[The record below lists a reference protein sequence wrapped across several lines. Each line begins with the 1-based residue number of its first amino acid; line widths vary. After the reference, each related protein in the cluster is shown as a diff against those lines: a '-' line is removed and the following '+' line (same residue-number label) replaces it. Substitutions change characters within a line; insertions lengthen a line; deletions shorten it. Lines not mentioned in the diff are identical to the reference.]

1 MNLVEAVRQ
10 EGLKVLFRRSET
22 RLAGGL
28 LILLVVVWAIA
39 ELAERV
45 VGRPPGELDENIIFA
60 FRRGADHA
68 ELIGPAWVEKIA
80 LDLTVLGGASFA
92 TLLAL
97 VVIGYLLVA
106 RHPMRALEVA
116 LSTAGGGAAALLMK
130 EIFERPRP
138 ELVPVFYEA
147 TNPSFP
153 SGHATVAAVVY
164 LTLAIL
170 IARFVKHG
178 RLRLYVMGVAFLLVV
193 LVGWTRVALGV
204 HYPTDVLAGWALGL
218 TWALFSWLLVDYW
231 ETARGKSPP
240 SPED

>member
-1 MNLVEAVRQ
+1 RQ
-10 EGLKVLFRRSET
+10 EGLKVLAHRPET

-28 LILLVVVWAIA
+28 LVLVLVLWAIA

-45 VGRPPGELDENIIFA
+45 VGRPPGEFDESIMFA
-60 FRRGADHA
+60 LRRGADHA
-68 ELIGPAWVEKIA
+68 QLAGPTWIEKLA
-80 LDLTVLGGASFA
+80 LDLTVLGGVSFA
-92 TLLAL
+92 TLLVL
-97 VVIGYLLVA
+97 VVVGFLLVA
-106 RHPMRALEVA
+106 RHPMRALEVV

-138 ELVPVFYEA
+138 DVVPALYEV

-170 IARFVKHG
+170 IARFVKS
-178 RLRLYVMGVAFLLVV
+178 RRQRLYVMLIAFLLVV
-193 LVGWTRVALGV
+193 IVGWTRVALGV

-218 TWALFSWLLVDYW
+218 VWSLFSWLLVDYW
-231 ETARGKSPP
+231 ETAREKPP
-240 SPED
+240 PALED